1 MPTKRKSTKRKRA
14 RSRGTAG
21 RSNGRAKAGG
31 ARSIWKGEIHFGS
44 VTVAVKLYSAV
55 TDRSVH
61 FRLLDDR
68 KHEPVRQHMIN
79 PETGDVVEFK
89 DARRA
94 IQVGK
99 DRLVIVDEEELDAL
113 EPESSRE
120 IEVTRFVDPAKI
132 THQWYDR
139 PYYVGPDGDAAQ
151 YFALVEALRDQGKE
165 AVVRWTMRK
174 KEYVGALRAEGDYLM
189 LITMRHAGEVIP
201 ASSLPSPGGRD
212 VSKRELEMA
221 HQLVDTLVSD
231 LDIAAFKDEYRE
243 RVMELVDAKAKGK
256 VLRFPRAKAKKT
268 DASLES
274 VLARSI
280 AATNGKKKRS
290 A

>member
-1 MPTKRKSTKRKRA
+1 M
-14 RSRGTAG
+14 
-21 RSNGRAKAGG
+21 
-31 ARSIWKGEIHFGS
+31 WKGEIRFGTIS
-44 VTVAVKLYSAV
+44 LPVKLYSAV
-55 TDRSVH
+55 KDQSVH

-68 KHEPVRQHMIN
+68 KHEPVKQHMIN
-79 PETGDVVEFK
+79 PETGKVVEYK
-89 DARRA
+89 DAKRA

-99 DRLVIVDEEELDAL
+99 DRLVIVDEDELDAL
-113 EPESSRE
+113 EPEASRD
-120 IEVTRFVDPAKI
+120 IEVTRFVPAGGI

-139 PYYVGPDGDAAQ
+139 PYYVGPDGDTAK
-151 YFALVEALRDQGKE
+151 YFALVEALRDQDRQ
-165 AVVRWTMRK
+165 AVVRWTMRN
-174 KEYVGALRAEGDYLM
+174 KEYVGALRVEDDYLM

-201 ASSLPSPGGRD
+201 ASSLPSPGGRE

-231 LDIAAFKDEYRE
+231 LDIAAYKDEYRA
-243 RVMELVDAKAKGK
+243 RVLELVEAKAKGK

-280 AATNGKKKRS
+280 QASAKKRKS